1 MAAMAYPLEQQ
12 EELDAVCAIF
22 DDAWTT
28 PAAATGNALLHV
40 PVPYLDGAAT
50 LVIELPPAYLA
61 APGVLPRVTIE
72 GMAAPAAKDLCS
84 QMAKAGLV
92 CEDGAH
98 TGDGT
103 HQVLFEVVTRVR
115 DALGAS
121 VVKDTEFSPDLTA
134 EAEAEAEAPDWRVYE
149 AKKEAAA
156 IDAKLDRRAR
166 PHPADPTTASTE
178 GTKLYGKDAYIARL
192 KGGSSVSFREGGNS
206 MTPRIKSR
214 QLCTFAPVL
223 SHEDVSE
230 GDAVFC
236 KVGGAYYTHLVL
248 RKELVRRGDTDEY
261 RFQIG
266 NNHGHV
272 NGWTTL
278 DKVFGR
284 VVAIAP

>member
-1 MAAMAYPLEQQ
+1 MAYPVEQQ
-12 EELDAVCAIF
+12 EELDVVCAIF

-50 LVIELPPAYLA
+50 LVIELPAAYLV

-72 GMAAPAAKDLCS
+72 GMAAPAARELCS
-84 QMAKAGLV
+84 QLAKAGLV
-92 CEDGAH
+92 SEDGAH

-103 HQVLFEVVTRVR
+103 QQVLFEVVTRVR

-121 VVKDTEFSPDLTA
+121 IVKDTELSPDLTA
-134 EAEAEAEAPDWRVYE
+134 EADVEAEAEAPDWRVYE

-156 IDAKLDRRAR
+156 IDAKHDSRAR
-166 PHPADPTTASTE
+166 PEPADPTTASP
-178 GTKLYGKDAYIARL
+178 GDAKLYGKDAYIARL
-192 KGGSSVSFREGGNS
+192 KAGGSVSFREGGNS

-236 KVGGAYYTHLVL
+236 KVGGAYYTHLVV
-248 RKELVRRGDTDEY
+248 RKELVRRGDADEY